1 MTAAM
6 TRPLRFGLEPFAHAT
21 NLHPDLVRRLVVLGL
36 LEATRDAD
44 GELWFSPSQ
53 LAAAA
58 RIQRLRTSFSLNY
71 ASIGLVLDLLD
82 RISAL
87 ESASRT
93 RVRSS
98 GGPSWT

>member
-1 MTAAM
+1 MTVAM

-36 LEATRDAD
+36 LEATRDPNGD
-44 GELWFSPSQ
+44 LWFSPSQ
-53 LAAAA
+53 VAAAA
-58 RIQRLRTSFSLNY
+58 RIQRLRTSFSLNS
-71 ASIGLVLDLLD
+71 AAIGLVLDLLD

-87 ESASRT
+87 ESAAPT
-93 RVRSS
+93 RVRSF